1 MDEMDSIQKYPR
13 TPHLEGSGVQ
23 PGDETL
29 ASISF
34 PEIAGRTLVITEKM
48 DGANCGIRFTA
59 NRRMLL
65 QSRGHYLSGGE
76 RERQFDLFKTWA
88 YGNATELWDALGDRY
103 LLYGEWL
110 YAKHT
115 LFYTELPHYF
125 LEFDIY
131 DSMAGEFLDTD
142 RRRALLDRLPFVVS
156 TRLIRRGVMP
166 SLTSILDLIGPS
178 PFVGREFLCRLQE
191 WCQDSGLNTDRVLQE
206 TDQTGLIEGL
216 YLKVEEGG
224 VVTARCK
231 YVRPS
236 FRTAVLDSQ
245 SHWKNRPIIPN
256 CLRQGVSLF

>member
-1 MDEMDSIQKYPR
+1 MDTIQKYPR

-34 PEIAGRTLVITEKM
+34 LEITGRTLVITEKM

-59 NRRMLL
+59 DGRLLL
-65 QSRGHYLSGGE
+65 QSRGHYLAGGE
-76 RERQFDLFKTWA
+76 RERQFDLFKAWA
-88 YGNATELWDALGDRY
+88 YRHATELWDVLSDRY

-131 DSMAGEFLDTD
+131 DAAVEEFLDTD
-142 RRRALLDRLPFVVS
+142 RRRALLDRLPFIVS
-156 TRLIRRGVMP
+156 TRLIGRGVMP
-166 SLTSILDLIGPS
+166 SLASIVALIGPS
-178 PFVGREFLCRLQE
+178 PFVGGGFLSRLQE
-191 WCQDSGLNTDRVLQE
+191 WCETSRLNADQVLRE
-206 TDQTGLIEGL
+206 TDQTGLMEGL

-245 SHWKNRPIIPN
+245 THWQNRPIIPN
-256 CLRQGVSLF
+256 GLRQGVSLF

>member
-34 PEIAGRTLVITEKM
+34 QELVGRRLVITEKM

-59 NRRMLL
+59 DGRLLL
-65 QSRGHYLSGGE
+65 QSRGHYLVGGG
-76 RERQFDLFKTWA
+76 RERQFDLFKAWT
-88 YGNATELWDALGDRY
+88 YRNAAELWDVLSDRY

-115 LFYTELPHYF
+115 LFYTELSHYF

-131 DSMAGEFLDTD
+131 DAMAGEFLDTD
-142 RRRALLDRLPFVVS
+142 RRQGLLDRLPFVVS
-156 TRLIRRGVMP
+156 TRLIMRAVMP
-166 SLTSILDLIGPS
+166 SLTSIIDLMAPS
-178 PFVGREFLCRLQE
+178 PFVGHEFLCRLQE
-191 WCQDSGLNTDRVLQE
+191 CCEASGLKTDQVLRE
-206 TDQTGLIEGL
+206 TDQTGLMEGL

-224 VVTARCK
+224 LVTARCK
-231 YVRPS
+231 YVRPG

>member
-1 MDEMDSIQKYPR
+1 MEIIQKYPR
-13 TPHLEGSGVQ
+13 TPHLEGSAVQ

-34 PEIAGRTLVITEKM
+34 PEIAGRALVITEKM

-59 NRRMLL
+59 DGRLL
-65 QSRGHYLSGGE
+65 RQSRGHYLAGGE
-76 RERQFDLFKTWA
+76 RERQFDLFKAWS
-88 YGNATELWDALGDRY
+88 YRHATELWDALSDRY

-115 LFYTELPHYF
+115 LFYTDLPHYF
-125 LEFDIY
+125 LELDIY
-131 DSMAGEFLDTD
+131 DAVAGEFLDTD

-166 SLTSILDLIGPS
+166 SLASIVDLMGPS
-178 PFVGREFLCRLQE
+178 PFIGRGFLRRLQE
-191 WCQDSGLNTDRVLQE
+191 WCEESGLNADQVLRE
-206 TDQTGLIEGL
+206 TDQTGLMEGL

-224 VVTARCK
+224 LVTARCK

-245 SHWKNRPIIPN
+245 SHWKKRPIVPN